1 MEEIEEFAKFA
12 TEGDFDSLPNH
23 VKEKTKLAILNSLA
37 VTIGA
42 NNDPESKTIISMAK
56 KIQNGKLPIFGS
68 GITSGLF
75 GAVLANSALSHILDF
90 DDTHLKAFIHPS
102 APVIPTALM
111 VGIENHKNG
120 KDLIYA
126 ATLGM
131 EFEIRLGLALG
142 LDETYSQWH
151 NTSLCG
157 TAASALTVS
166 ILNGG
171 NANKVAS
178 AILHG
183 LTSMIGSTSNFGTM
197 SKSFQVGRSAAEGI
211 VSAIAAEENIT
222 VSRKMLET
230 FAKLATKGYKE
241 NYNLKEITENLGKV
255 WNVMDNFLKPYPCC
269 VGSHPGIDAVLML
282 KNNNI
287 KFSEVNAID
296 IFINPIVLALAG
308 NSNPKTGLE
317 AKFSIAQIIALAMKY
332 GKLYPEHFVEKEI
345 NDPFITAIRRK
356 IRLHSEKTIG
366 RGQTRIELTTDSGQK
381 IVQEINRGDRPSGEL
396 KLSDVHEK
404 FNHLVNPV
412 MKNSNE
418 IWNFFQQIETAN
430 DISEISRLFS

>member
-1 MEEIEEFAKFA
+1 MKEFAKFA
-12 TEGDFDSLPNH
+12 TEGDLDSLPNY
-23 VKEKTKLAILNSLA
+23 VKEKTKLAILNSLT

-42 NNDPESKTIISMAK
+42 NNDPESKPIISTSK
-56 KIQNGKLPIFGS
+56 RIQNGKLPIFGS

-120 KDLIYA
+120 EDLIYA

-131 EFEIRLGLALG
+131 EFAIRLGLALG

-157 TAASALTVS
+157 TAASALTIS

-171 NANKVAS
+171 NTNEVAS

-183 LTSMIGSTSNFGTM
+183 LTSAIGSTSNFGTM

-222 VSRKMLET
+222 VSQIMLET

-255 WNVMDNFLKPYPCC
+255 WNVMDDFLKPYPSC
-269 VGSHPGIDAVLML
+269 VGSHPGIDAILML
-282 KNNNI
+282 KNDDV
-287 KFSEVNAID
+287 KLSEVSAID
-296 IFINPIVLALAG
+296 IFINPVVLALAG
-308 NSNPKTGLE
+308 NLEPKTGLE
-317 AKFSIAQIIALAMKY
+317 AKFSIAQIIALAMNY
-332 GKLYPEHFVEKEI
+332 GKLYPEHFVDKEVKNPSI
-345 NDPFITAIRRK
+345 VAIRRK
-356 IRLHSEKTIG
+356 IRLHSEETIG
-366 RGQTRIELTTDSGQK
+366 RGQTRIELTTNNGKK
-381 IVQEINRGDRPSGEL
+381 IVQEINRGDRPSAEL
-396 KLSDVHEK
+396 KFSDVHEK
-404 FNHLVNPV
+404 FNHLVNLV
-412 MKNSNE
+412 MKDSNE
-418 IWNFFQQIETAN
+418 IWNFAQKIETAN

>member
-1 MEEIEEFAKFA
+1 MEEFAKFA
-12 TEGDFDSLPNH
+12 TEGDLDSLPNY

-42 NNDPESKTIISMAK
+42 NNDPESKPIISTSK
-56 KIQNGKLPIFGS
+56 RIQNGKLPIFGS

-102 APVIPTALM
+102 APVIPTALTA
-111 VGIENHKNG
+111 GIENHKNG
-120 KDLIYA
+120 EDLIYA

-131 EFEIRLGLALG
+131 EFAIRLGLALG

-157 TAASALTVS
+157 TAASALTIS

-171 NANKVAS
+171 NTNEVAS

-183 LTSMIGSTSNFGTM
+183 LTSAIGSTSSFGTM

-211 VSAIAAEENIT
+211 VSAIATEENIT
-222 VSRKMLET
+222 VSQKMLET

-255 WNVMDNFLKPYPCC
+255 WNVMDDSLKPYPCC

-282 KNNNI
+282 KNDDV
-287 KFSEVNAID
+287 KLSEVNAMD
-296 IFINPIVLALAG
+296 IFINPVVLALAG
-308 NSNPKTGLE
+308 SSEPKTGLE
-317 AKFSIAQIIALAMKY
+317 AKFSIAQIIALAMNY
-332 GKLYPEHFVEKEI
+332 GKLYPEHFVDKEVKNPSI
-345 NDPFITAIRRK
+345 VAIRRK
-356 IRLHSEKTIG
+356 IRLHSEETIG
-366 RGQTRIELTTDSGQK
+366 RGQTRIELTTNNGKK
-381 IVQEINRGDRPSGEL
+381 IVQEINRGDRPSAEL
-396 KLSDVHEK
+396 KFSDVHEK
-404 FNHLVNPV
+404 FNHLVNLV
-412 MKNSNE
+412 MKDSNE
-418 IWNFFQQIETAN
+418 IWNFAQKIETAN

>member
-1 MEEIEEFAKFA
+1 MEEFAKFA
-12 TEGDFDSLPNH
+12 TEGDLDSLPNY
-23 VKEKTKLAILNSLA
+23 VKEKTKLAILNSLT

-42 NNDPESKTIISMAK
+42 NNDPESKPIISTSK
-56 KIQNGKLPIFGS
+56 RIQNGKLPIFGS

-102 APVIPTALM
+102 ATVIPTALTA
-111 VGIENHKNG
+111 GIENHKNG
-120 KDLIYA
+120 EDLIYA

-131 EFEIRLGLALG
+131 EFAIRLGLALG

-157 TAASALTVS
+157 TAASALTIS

-171 NANKVAS
+171 NTNEVAS

-183 LTSMIGSTSNFGTM
+183 LTSAIGSTSNFGTM

-222 VSRKMLET
+222 VSQKMLET

-255 WNVMDNFLKPYPCC
+255 WNVMDDSLKPYPCC

-282 KNNNI
+282 KNDDV
-287 KFSEVNAID
+287 KLSEVNAMD
-296 IFINPIVLALAG
+296 IFINPVVLALAG
-308 NSNPKTGLE
+308 SSEPKTGLE
-317 AKFSIAQIIALAMKY
+317 AKFSIAQIIALAMNY
-332 GKLYPEHFVEKEI
+332 GKLYPEHFVDKEVKNPSI
-345 NDPFITAIRRK
+345 VAIRRK
-356 IRLHSEKTIG
+356 IRLHSEETIG
-366 RGQTRIELTTDSGQK
+366 RGQTRIELTTNNGKK
-381 IVQEINRGDRPSGEL
+381 IVQEINRGDRPSAEL
-396 KLSDVHEK
+396 KFSDVHEK

-412 MKNSNE
+412 MKDSNE
-418 IWNFFQQIETAN
+418 IWNFAQKIETAN